1 MIRSLRFRL
10 AVGGVFAI
18 GAALLLVWWALSR
31 VFTDYVVDQYR
42 TEMSVL
48 SDSLT
53 AAVTVRDGKLV
64 LESAPSDPRLNLP
77 GGGRYWELEA
87 NDVVLERS
95 RSLWDTVIA
104 SEQLSSSDYPIFKT
118 GTGPDGE
125 QILVMAQ
132 DSTLGEG
139 KDARPFCIYTAFP
152 KAELDVALTGFHGEL
167 RLMLL
172 LTAVLLAIGAIVQAA
187 AGLAPLN
194 GLRRKVAEVRAGN
207 LSELGDEGPS
217 EVRPLVKEIDLL
229 LRERETAVERARSR
243 ASDLAH
249 GLKTPLTVL
258 SQLAASMEP
267 GAAEMALKQVDIIR
281 QRADRQLQAA
291 RLGVERMASA
301 DVGELITKLVQVL
314 KPVAD
319 QRSLRWQ
326 LDISG
331 DLKVAIDPADLA
343 EAIGN
348 VLDNATKWASSLI
361 AVTAK
366 RQGDK
371 VSVWIEDD
379 GAGVEVGD
387 YDEILK
393 RGHHAADNAGGSGLG
408 LAITRDIMDA
418 YSAMMTLGR
427 SNFGGLQV
435 RLDLPVTSKPAPDRA
450 RHS

>member
-10 AVGGVFAI
+10 AVGGVIAI
-18 GAALLLVWWALSR
+18 GIALMLVWAALSR

-42 TEMSVL
+42 IEMTVL
-48 SDSLT
+48 SDSL
-53 AAVTVRDGKLV
+53 AASVVVRDGKLV
-64 LESAPSDPRLNLP
+64 LDAAPSDPRLNLP
-77 GGGRYWELEA
+77 SGGRYWELEA
-87 NDVVLERS
+87 DDVVLERS

-104 SEQLSSSDYPIFKT
+104 SEKLTASDYPIFKT
-118 GTGPDGE
+118 GIGPDGE
-125 QILVMAQ
+125 PILVMAQ

-152 KAELDVALTGFHGEL
+152 KSELDVALTGFHGEL

-172 LTAVLLAIGAIVQAA
+172 ITAVLLAIGAIVQAA

-194 GLRRKVAEVRAGN
+194 RLRRKVAEIRAGN
-207 LSELGDEGPS
+207 LTALGDEGPS
-217 EVRPLVKEIDLL
+217 EVQPLVKEIDLL

-258 SQLAASMEP
+258 AQLATSLDPAS
-267 GAAEMALKQVDIIR
+267 ANMALKQVDIIR

-301 DVGELITKLVQVL
+301 DVGELTVRLVQVL
-314 KPVAD
+314 RPVAD
-319 QRSLRWQ
+319 LRSLDWQ
-326 LDISG
+326 IDVAG

-348 VLDNATKWASSLI
+348 VLDNATKWASEVITVSARREGDHVSLRI
-361 AVTAK
+361 
-366 RQGDK
+366 G
-371 VSVWIEDD
+371 DD
-379 GAGVEVGD
+379 GGGVEVGN

-393 RGHHAADNAGGSGLG
+393 RGHHAADEIGGSGLG

-418 YSAMMTLGR
+418 YGATITPGQSPL
-427 SNFGGLQV
+427 GGLQM
-435 RLDLPVTSKPAPDRA
+435 RLDLPVTPARVPDTA
-450 RHS
+450 THS